1 MNKNLVAYH
10 DDVIFDQGRSHK
22 KTVEEM
28 EENFRKVAE
37 ERQKTNEGIDE
48 LILKYNKR
56 ITDIN
61 RTLTADSQ
69 KITFINEEINYF

>member
-10 DDVIFDQGRSHK
+10 DDAIFDQGRSHK

-37 ERQKTNEGIDE
+37 ERQKTNEGIGE

-61 RTLTADSQ
+61 RTLTADTQ
-69 KITFINEEINYF
+69 KITFINEEIDYL